1 MPNWCMQEVYIHGE
15 TSMVTHLYWELKDRQ
30 RFCDVVLPIPLEVIG
45 QPFDG
50 KGTSPQYNWRC
61 DNWNT
66 KWEVTNI
73 QITEEI
79 VHGDDH
85 YPIPTSYFRF
95 NCWTAWD
102 APIPVWEKLHELGI
116 EVQAEYEVEGVDVV
130 GEFTLGEHHCRTLTD
145 EEIKEREARWE
156 KDSLTIVR
164 CTNGVGEWEVISD
177 GGISEVFDTY
187 EGAQKRLMELH
198 DAQG

>member
-1 MPNWCMQEVYIHGE
+1 M
-15 TSMVTHLYWELKDRQ
+15 
-30 RFCDVVLPIPLEVIG
+30 VLPIPLEVIG

-73 QITEEI
+73 QIMEEI

-95 NCWTAWD
+95 KCWTAWD
-102 APIPVWEKLHELGI
+102 APIPVWEKLHEMGI
-116 EVQAEYEVEGVDVV
+116 EVQAEYEVEGCDVV

-145 EEIKEREARWE
+145 
-156 KDSLTIVR
+156 
-164 CTNGVGEWEVISD
+164 
-177 GGISEVFDTY
+177 
-187 EGAQKRLMELH
+187 KRSKS
-198 DAQG
+198 A

>member
-66 KWEVTNI
+66 KWDVGNV
-73 QITEEI
+73 EI
-79 VHGDDH
+79 VDPIQHGDH
-85 YPIPTSYFRF
+85 YPMPTSYFKF
-95 NCWTAWD
+95 TCWTAWD
-102 APIPVWEKLHELGI
+102 APIPVWEKLHEMGI
-116 EVQAEYEVEGVDVV
+116 EVQAEYEVEGTDVV
-130 GEFTLGEHHCRTLTD
+130 GEFTLGEHHGRTLTD
-145 EEIKEREARWE
+145 EEIEERMKKWE
-156 KDSLTIVR
+156 
-164 CTNGVGEWEVISD
+164 EE
-177 GGISEVFDTY
+177 
-187 EGAQKRLMELH
+187 
-198 DAQG
+198 DA